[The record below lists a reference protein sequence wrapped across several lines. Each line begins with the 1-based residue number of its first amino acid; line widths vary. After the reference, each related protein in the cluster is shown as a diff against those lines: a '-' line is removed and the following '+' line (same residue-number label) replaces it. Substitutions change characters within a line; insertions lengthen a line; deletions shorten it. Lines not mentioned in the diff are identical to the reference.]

1 MVLWFLSLYE
11 RHENDNII
19 SRIKQHRPFHYY
31 LTAVGKVYASNP
43 FIKKERRE
51 QRISDEAHRSLQL
64 LLEVEPTFQAAVREY
79 AENRTVPK
87 LNMIRQKAP
96 IIRNPRIKQ
105 GKTEKITIEM
115 PEGTEQEITTEQLM
129 TALKDV
135 DGIRM
140 KKIEH
145 RQMIL
150 TQQMQLQGYEQQIA
164 DLVYELEGKEISIS
178 DIKRRNT
185 GAMRIAQRKDLVYA
199 VSSINPNELD
209 GKYPVEV
216 YVGADFFNAW
226 GNICGR
232 KV

>member
-1 MVLWFLSLYE
+1 
-11 RHENDNII
+11 
-19 SRIKQHRPFHYY
+19 
-31 LTAVGKVYASNP
+31 
-43 FIKKERRE
+43 
-51 QRISDEAHRSLQL
+51 
-64 LLEVEPTFQAAVREY
+64 
-79 AENRTVPK
+79 
-87 LNMIRQKAP
+87 
-96 IIRNPRIKQ
+96 
-105 GKTEKITIEM
+105 M

-150 TQQMQLQGYEQQIA
+150 TQQMQLQGYERQIA

-185 GAMRIAQRKDLVYA
+185 GGMRIAQRKDLVYA

-226 GNICGR
+226 GNIWGR
-232 KV
+232 KVKGVRLFNRYSFELMADTNPDVKKGHVNHELNYSEMD